1 MGEGL
6 DLAESAATQSVL
18 LLPTVCTVVI
28 VQYSAYF
35 CTQILMNVWSSLL
48 VMTMLRVPI
57 HLGPSLV
64 SAMGG
69 DSVEME

>member
-6 DLAESAATQSVL
+6 YLAESAATQSVL

-35 CTQILMNVWSSLL
+35 CAQILMNVWSSPL
-48 VMTMLRVPI
+48 VMAMLNVPTQ
-57 HLGPSLV
+57 LGPSLV
-64 SAMGG
+64 PAMK
-69 DSVEME
+69 DTVEME